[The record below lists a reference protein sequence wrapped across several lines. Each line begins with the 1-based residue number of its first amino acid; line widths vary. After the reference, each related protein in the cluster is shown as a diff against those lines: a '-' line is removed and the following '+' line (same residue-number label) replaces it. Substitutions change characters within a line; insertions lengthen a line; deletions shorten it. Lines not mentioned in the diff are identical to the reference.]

1 VAVVTRTVD
10 LDTPPSPNGKDV
22 LVPATRADWREWL
35 AACPDRTE
43 GLWVV
48 YRKKS
53 SDLDGPDYDDLVE
66 EALCFG
72 WIDSQNR
79 RVDDGRSIQ
88 WFSPRR
94 KGGIWSAS
102 NKERIER
109 LERAG
114 LMTGAGRAAIDQA
127 KADGSWSQTD
137 EVDALIVPPDLA
149 AALES
154 AEAGPLYDA
163 LADSTKRQYLWWI
176 VSAKRPGTRASRI
189 EETVR
194 RLAEG
199 PAE

>member
-1 VAVVTRTVD
+1 MTRTID

-35 AACPDRTE
+35 VANPDRNE

-53 SDLDGPDYDDLVE
+53 SELDGPDYDDLVE

-79 RVDDGRSIQ
+79 RVDDDRSIQ

-114 LMTGAGRAAIDQA
+114 LMTGAGRLVIDEA

-137 EVDALIVPPDLA
+137 EVDAMIVPPDLTSA
-149 AALES
+149 MES
-154 AEAGPLYDA
+154 AGATAAYEA
-163 LADSTKRQYLWWI
+163 LADSAKKQYLWWI
-176 VSAKRPGTRASRI
+176 KSAKRESTRASRI
-189 EETVR
+189 DEMVR
-194 RLAEG
+194 RLLDG
-199 PAE
+199 S

>member
-1 VAVVTRTVD
+1 MTRTID
-10 LDTPPSPNGKDV
+10 LDTPPSPNGKEV

-35 AACPDRTE
+35 AANPDRNE

-53 SDLDGPDYDDLVE
+53 SELDGPDYDDLVE

-79 RVDDGRSIQ
+79 RVDDDRSIQ

-94 KGGIWSAS
+94 KGGIWSAT

-114 LMTGAGRAAIDQA
+114 LMTGAGRDAIDQA

-137 EVDALIVPPDLA
+137 EVDALVVPPDLA
-149 AALES
+149 EALES
-154 AEAGPLYDA
+154 EQARPLYDA
-163 LADSTKRQYLWWI
+163 LADSAKRQYLWWI
-176 VSAKRPGTRASRI
+176 VSAKRSGTRASRI

-194 RLAEG
+194 RLLDG
-199 PAE
+199 S

>member
-1 VAVVTRTVD
+1 VTRTAD

-35 AACPDRTE
+35 AAHPERIE

-53 SDLDGPDYDDLVE
+53 SDLEGPDYDDLVE
-66 EALCFG
+66 ESLCFG

-79 RVDDGRSIQ
+79 RVDDDRSIQ

-94 KGGIWSAS
+94 KGGLWSAS
-102 NKERIER
+102 NKERVEQ

-114 LMTGAGRAAIDQA
+114 LMADAGRAVIEQA

-137 EVDALIVPPDLA
+137 AVDALIVPPDLA
-149 AALES
+149 KALTAARAKAAYE
-154 AEAGPLYDA
+154 A
-163 LADSTKRQYLWWI
+163 LADSAKRQLLWWI
-176 VSAKRPGTRASRI
+176 TSAKRQGTRTARI

-194 RLAEG
+194 RLAEE

>member
-1 VAVVTRTVD
+1 VTRTAD
-10 LDTPPSPNGKDV
+10 LDPPPSPNGKDV
-22 LVPATRADWREWL
+22 LVPATRADWRQWL
-35 AACPDRTE
+35 AANPGRTE

-53 SDLDGPDYDDLVE
+53 SDLEGPDYEDLVE

-72 WIDSQNR
+72 WIDSQYR
-79 RVDDGRSIQ
+79 RVDDDRGIQ

-102 NKERIER
+102 NKERVER

-114 LMTGAGRAAIDQA
+114 LMADAGRAVIEQA

-137 EVDALIVPPDLA
+137 AVDAMVVPSDLA
-149 AALES
+149 GALKA
-154 AEAGPLYDA
+154 AEATAAYEA
-163 LADSTKRQYLWWI
+163 LADSAKQQLLWWI
-176 VSAKRPGTRASRI
+176 TSAKRQGTRTARI

-194 RLAEG
+194 RLAEK

>member
-1 VAVVTRTVD
+1 MTRTAD
-10 LDTPPSPNGKDV
+10 LDPPPSPNGKDV
-22 LVPATRADWREWL
+22 VVPATRGAWRDWL
-35 AACPDRTE
+35 GANTDRTE
-43 GLWVV
+43 GTWVV
-48 YRKKS
+48 YRKKL

-79 RVDDGRSIQ
+79 RVDDDRTIQ

-94 KGGIWSAS
+94 KGGMWSVS

-114 LMTGAGRAAIDQA
+114 LMTDAGRAVIDQA
-127 KADGSWSQTD
+127 KADESWSQTD

-149 AALES
+149 AAMES
-154 AEAGPLYDA
+154 GGVSPAYEA

-176 VSAKRPGTRASRI
+176 ISAKREGTRVARI

-199 PAE
+199 PAD